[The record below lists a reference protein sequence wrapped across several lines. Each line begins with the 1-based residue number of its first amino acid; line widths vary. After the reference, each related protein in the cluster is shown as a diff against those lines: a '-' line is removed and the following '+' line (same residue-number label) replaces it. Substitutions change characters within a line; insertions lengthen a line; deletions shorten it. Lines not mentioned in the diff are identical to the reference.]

1 MLFFGGGKAMEL
13 ENLDKLRRAK
23 DLING
28 LQDMMIYIEDAR
40 QDKLIPVTVLC
51 PFEAVLE
58 KAFLM
63 LDEVEKMESEQE
75 GCP

>member
-1 MLFFGGGKAMEL
+1 MQL

-28 LQDMMIYIEDAR
+28 LLDMMIYIEDAR
-40 QDKLIPVTVLC
+40 QDKLIPITVLC

-58 KAFLM
+58 RAYLM
-63 LDEVEKMESEQE
+63 LNEVEKIESEKE
-75 GCP
+75 G